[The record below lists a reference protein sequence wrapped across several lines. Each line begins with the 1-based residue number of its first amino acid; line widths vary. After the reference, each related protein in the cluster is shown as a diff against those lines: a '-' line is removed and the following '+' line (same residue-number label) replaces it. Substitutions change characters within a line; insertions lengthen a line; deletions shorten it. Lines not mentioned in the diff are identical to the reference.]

1 MAFQPDALS
10 PVHSEVMTPEPPVP
24 TIDGMPITAV
34 RTKHWYKADGEPNHL
49 PTLTGAAGWDIGPT
63 GVASARLWAVTWTA
77 GATPPR
83 GVRKNWR
90 EYDLTNIWD
99 GRRRGE
105 QRVEI
110 TVVFQEPGR
119 RVQIDATYVAG
130 AFTEGKWREEVGRE
144 PTQRGVITSEPAWLA
159 EPRSLVLTTN

>member
-1 MAFQPDALS
+1 M
-10 PVHSEVMTPEPPVP
+10 VMTPEPPVP

-49 PTLTGAAGWDIGPT
+49 PTLTGAAGWDIAPT

-90 EYDLTNIWD
+90 EYDLTNIVM
-99 GRRRGE
+99 E
-105 QRVEI
+105 YFTPVMPVEAPP
-110 TVVFQEPGR
+110 QAP
-119 RVQIDATYVAG
+119 AVA
-130 AFTEGKWREEVGRE
+130 A
-144 PTQRGVITSEPAWLA
+144 AA
-159 EPRSLVLTTN
+159 AAAAAN